1 MDIFEEEFKI
11 HVKHDLRPHNIW
23 NNFIDFRKLPDD
35 KKISKQ
41 AKELLYRPERM
52 AKLTDS
58 YMRIVQELKNDYLE
72 RKHER
77 SKQKEYRSRY
87 LQIADRIPPK
97 PQEEYDLIAELVNSI
112 DTKLVRSEEE
122 IAAFNDRQLDPSIN
136 VE

>member
-1 MDIFEEEFKI
+1 
-11 HVKHDLRPHNIW
+11 
-23 NNFIDFRKLPDD
+23 
-35 KKISKQ
+35 
-41 AKELLYRPERM
+41 M